1 MSIEEGVVLLSR
13 QKVKA
18 LEASGFER
26 KLVSD
31 SEESTGVDQPPNEP
45 PIKTDPGGMSRQL
58 VGSIDKF
65 EKAFRKEY
73 PQYWWISLL
82 APVLVTAAL
91 LIGFGLFSEDGWQFS
106 GKVILNA
113 FITFF
118 ALGRFVICYPAFIA
132 GASGDPLL
140 PDWLG
145 GLEPYLDFSA
155 GNLFWLVTYMDFMVA
170 LFVTFHMGLLFRIP
184 WVGPKIAMLVWDGKF
199 VMDSQPWIRKI
210 AFWGLAIFVIFP
222 TSTTGSIG
230 GSIFGRLLGLS
241 RGMTVL
247 GVLVGSLMGN
257 GLMLVFSE
265 FISAYVKDSFELKI
279 VGFVILVVAMFF
291 LERRYRAAK
300 ERFLKNEGIDEDVA
314 TESK

>member
-1 MSIEEGVVLLSR
+1 MSDSKES
-13 QKVKA
+13 
-18 LEASGFER
+18 ASG
-26 KLVSD
+26 D
-31 SEESTGVDQPPNEP
+31 DVDQPPTESVS
-45 PIKTDPGGMSRQL
+45 KSDPGDMRRQL
-58 VGSIDKF
+58 VGSINRF
-65 EKAFRKEY
+65 EKEFRKEY
-73 PQYWWISLL
+73 PQFWWISLL

-91 LIGFGLFSEDGWQFS
+91 LIGFGLFSTAGWQFS
-106 GKVILNA
+106 GKLILNA

-132 GASGDPLL
+132 GSSGEPLL
-140 PDWLG
+140 PQWMG

-155 GNLFWLVTYMDFMVA
+155 GNLFWMVTYMDFMVA

-199 VMDSQPWIRKI
+199 IMDSQPWIRKI
-210 AFWGLAIFVIFP
+210 AFWGLAVFVIFP

-241 RGMTVL
+241 RSMTVL

-257 GLMLVFSE
+257 GLMLVFAE
-265 FISAYVKDSFELKI
+265 FISLYVKDSFGLK
-279 VGFVILVVAMFF
+279 VAGVVILVVAMFF

-300 ERFLKNEGIDEDVA
+300 ARFLENEGIDEDA
-314 TESK
+314 ALESE